1 MNIRKLKKLKKNPKL
16 FFNDMMKKRKS
27 KVTNIKKLN
36 GSYNILS
43 YFLVMTNIKHPIIT
57 SLKIL
62 GMMKI

>member
-36 GSYNILS
+36 GSYNIVVFS
-43 YFLVMTNIKHPIIT
+43 IYTTKEAKENKTEKMQRSKNK
-57 SLKIL
+57 
-62 GMMKI
+62 